1 MKQVQVDSTAEAYI
15 ELLAARGVDYFFGN
29 AGTDFGPIV
38 DAYAKR
44 LEQELPVPKPVTV
57 PHEITAMAMAAGY
70 AMVTRKPQ
78 VVMVHTLPGTANAT
92 GGLIN
97 ARNANVPMLFSAGRT
112 PLTESGLKGSRN
124 GGIHWAQ
131 ESRDQG
137 SMVREWVKW
146 DYELRPD
153 VDLEGVVDRALAIT
167 QSEPQGPV
175 YLSLPR
181 EVLAHEIES
190 FEYSERPRMQPNLG
204 MASPESIKEV
214 AGLLAKA
221 KNPIALTSAL
231 GRDAQAVPQLVKLA
245 EMLNLAVYSGGAYMN
260 FPVTHPLHQGG
271 MPGPALAEADVVL
284 VFEQDVPWMPSA
296 GAGPNEEAT
305 VVGIGVDPLYTD
317 FPLRSFPV
325 HVNLTGLPRYAIEA
339 LIEAL
344 VKEKLDQ
351 KAIAAR
357 GEKHATN
364 HKKVKGGGA
373 SPSPVRERG
382 PSNQQSLGVVLL
394 RAAAGREHDG
404 DQRARARHV
413 AVRIHQPG
421 AVLWRIDGGRAG
433 LGRRR
438 GVGLQAG
445 SAGADRS
452 GDDRRRV
459 VHVWRTGGGALGVA
473 QDEHSRCSTWYGTT
487 HAGTRCRARRAAST
501 RTAGRRRR
509 RRSRSATSHRRWTS
523 RWSARRQVATASGWR
538 TRRSCRRRSSAPCT
552 RSRWRSAR
560 PSSTS
565 SALRTSSDSPGYA
578 CAPP

>member
-15 ELLAARGVDYFFGN
+15 ELLASRGVDYFFGN

-305 VVGIGVDPLYTD
+305 VVGIGVDPLYSD

-364 HKKVKGGGA
+364 HKKV
-373 SPSPVRERG
+373 RE
-382 PSNQQSLGVVLL
+382 
-394 RAAAGREHDG
+394 AA
-404 DQRARARHV
+404 RARALSGKEDRPISKAWASYCFEQLRDENTTVISELGLDMSQFEFTSPEQFYGVSTAGVLGWGVGAALGCKLAAPERTVV
-413 AVRIHQPG
+413 ATIGDGSYMFGVPEAGHWVSRKMNLPVLYVVWNNSRWN
-421 AVLWRIDGGRAG
+421 AVQSAT
-433 LGRRR
+433 R
-438 GVGLQAG
+438 GVYPDGWQEKTTTFPFSDLSPSLDFEMVCQA
-445 SAGADRS
+445 AG
-452 GDDRRRV
+452 GYGERV
-459 VHVWRTGGGALGVA
+459 EDPAELPAAFERALHAVKVEKRQALLNIVGA
-473 QDEHSRCSTWYGTT
+473 
-487 HAGTRCRARRAAST
+487 
-501 RTAGRRRR
+501 
-509 RRSRSATSHRRWTS
+509 
-523 RWSARRQVATASGWR
+523 
-538 TRRSCRRRSSAPCT
+538 
-552 RSRWRSAR
+552 
-560 PSSTS
+560 
-565 SALRTSSDSPGYA
+565 
-578 CAPP
+578 